1 MGNKSILLDEVD
13 SAASDKNSEVLYN
26 VLGELVGNGIE
37 QMIVI
42 SHKPS
47 TRSLLESD
55 YGAEVI
61 TFENGEVL

>member
-1 MGNKSILLDEVD
+1 LDEVD

-42 SHKPS
+42 SHKSS

-55 YGAEVI
+55 YDAEVI
-61 TFENGEVL
+61 TFEKGLAC